1 MVAWR
6 NTWFH
11 AGPLVSSTQS
21 LRDDVAMRSPGC
33 VSVHEL
39 CGPTGLPN
47 HIENQVALDV
57 VVAAVAIVVIL

>member
-21 LRDDVAMRSPGC
+21 LRDDVAIC